1 MFSRPDFIDL
11 STVRGDLPNPKQTNF
26 VRASLCQYQ
35 LNHQPDS
42 PGILTAIP
50 LTIQKGARYPL
61 RAFSTWWEKLTVLL
75 VGSQY
80 ALSRQDV
87 VTLLADTDGG
97 AHVDPNIQQRLA
109 LLKRK
114 EALPL
119 RVFIKMPDGSR
130 KEYVAQVDQIMAATV
145 RTIAEET
152 RFIFETRVMPYCEK
166 YISY

>member
-1 MFSRPDFIDL
+1 M
-11 STVRGDLPNPKQTNF
+11 
-26 VRASLCQYQ
+26 
-35 LNHQPDS
+35 
-42 PGILTAIP
+42 
-50 LTIQKGARYPL
+50 
-61 RAFSTWWEKLTVLL
+61 
-75 VGSQY
+75 
-80 ALSRQDV
+80 
-87 VTLLADTDGG
+87 
-97 AHVDPNIQQRLA
+97 
-109 LLKRK
+109 KRK